1 MEIELKKEELARRI
15 FDFYL
20 GRSEFSR
27 DEITAYAIAFAINVK
42 NVDTDKIGSVNVC
55 YEPIPSGEGSSNL
68 SNKITVSRD
77 SLMSVGC
84 FANDLDTIWHEF
96 GHIIDFGEVRSGS
109 KKALETVYIYN
120 VCAPLF
126 VSAFCE
132 VNKYG
137 LNPRLKQIC
146 ESRYEDSEKT
156 NGTGEGFALKNIK
169 NAFAVR
175 KIDSVVS
182 TVSEFLGSMY
192 YTSEAERN
200 ARDFASDVVYEFVNC
215 LNGSNLTQKESV
227 KLLELA
233 MEVQD
238 IEREKQRALNELN
251 KTYVLKK
258 NEFSDAC
265 RAVLDYYFKENK
277 DGVCLF
283 DSSDINTQVRM
294 AGVASLCL
302 FKVFNPLYAR
312 RVVDKYKIF
321 SERQDLLVGRCEI
334 GKRWIDRRAKLD
346 GNSKT
351 GGVLMR
357 AYNRARDLL
366 DDIGFSLGLMEVLLY
381 VSPIKWEEQ
390 DKFVLEKKFKTFS
403 KKQIEFI
410 LSNRNAMNESLNEN
424 INVEEIMAEEN
435 V

>member
-1 MEIELKKEELARRI
+1 MEIELKKEEFARRI

-20 GRSEFSR
+20 GRREFSR
-27 DEITAYAIAFAINVK
+27 DEITAYAIAFAGSVK

-55 YEPIPSGEGSSNL
+55 YEPIPAGEGSANP
-68 SNKITVSRD
+68 SNKITVSGD
-77 SLMSVGC
+77 SLMSVRC

-96 GHIIDFGEVRSGS
+96 GHIVDFGEIRSGS
-109 KKALETVYIYN
+109 EKALETVYIYN

-137 LNPRLKQIC
+137 LNPRLKRIC
-146 ESRYEDSEKT
+146 ESRYGDSEKR
-156 NGTGEGFALKNIK
+156 NGAGDGFAFK
-169 NAFAVR
+169 NAFAIR
-175 KIDSVVS
+175 KIDNAVS
-182 TVSEFLGSMY
+182 TVSKFLESMY
-192 YTSEAERN
+192 YTSGAERN
-200 ARDFASDVVYEFVNC
+200 ARDFASDVAYEFINC
-215 LNGSNLTQKESV
+215 LNGLNLTQKESA

-233 MEVQD
+233 MEVQN
-238 IEREKQRALNELN
+238 IEIEKESALNELN
-251 KTYVLKK
+251 KMYTVKK

-265 RAVLDYYFKENK
+265 RAVLDYYFKENS

-283 DSSDINTQVRM
+283 DSSDINTQVEM
-294 AGVASLCL
+294 AEVASLCL

-312 RVVDKYKIF
+312 RVLNKYQTF

-334 GKRWIDRRAKLD
+334 GKRWIDRREKLE

-351 GGVLMR
+351 GSVLIK
-357 AYNRARDLL
+357 AYNRARNLL

-410 LSNRNAMNESLNEN
+410 LSNRNAMNKSLNEK
-424 INVEEIMAEEN
+424 INVEEIMAEEK